1 MQQLAAPSGARLDL
15 RPGLADRLAWAFLLA
30 HREGNTRDAYRRD
43 LADWWRWCAGQ
54 DLDPSRPAGS
64 TSTPTPAA
72 SNSRAAPP
80 PPSAAAWRAARE
92 VTPKRVAAGHRLQAA
107 SRASDAVTIGLRQLT
122 APLSAR

>member
-54 DLDPSRPAGS
+54 DLDPLQARRVHVDAYARG
-64 TSTPTPAA
+64 